1 MRTFITV
8 LLFLAIPTFAA
19 AQQQADP
26 VELDVAPT
34 VQLEQ
39 SSPTPAST
47 APAINAVSADAPD
60 ADVEAEARTTPM
72 EDAADMQEP
81 GSRNWWW
88 IVGAVVVGGLIV
100 VLLT

>member
-1 MRTFITV
+1 MRTILALV
-8 LLFLAIPTFAA
+8 LLLSIPAFAA

-26 VELDVAPT
+26 VDLAPT

-39 SSPTPAST
+39 STPTFTGGSVLDADLPDTDVEVQAH
-47 APAINAVSADAPD
+47 DAPMD
-60 ADVEAEARTTPM
+60 
-72 EDAADMQEP
+72 DAALMQEP

-100 VLLT
+100 ALLL

>member
-1 MRTFITV
+1 MRTLIAV
-8 LLFLAIPTFAA
+8 LLVLAIPTFAA

-26 VELDVAPT
+26 LDVAPT
-34 VQLEQ
+34 VQLEE
-39 SSPTPAST
+39 STPAPASP
-47 APAINAVSADAPD
+47 APAIDAVQADAPD
-60 ADVEAEARTTPM
+60 AAVEARTTPVDDVG
-72 EDAADMQEP
+72 EMQEP

>member
-1 MRTFITV
+1 MRTSIAA

-26 VELDVAPT
+26 VDVTPA

-39 SSPTPAST
+39 STPTPASP
-47 APAINAVSADAPD
+47 APAVNAVE
-60 ADVEAEARTTPM
+60 ADVRDAEVEVEARDTQV
-72 EDAADMQEP
+72 EDVTEMQEP